1 MTPPRTPPPQV
12 PNFDTGLFC
21 VSAGVLMACF
31 DCERGVMSPLLVKL
45 FGNFFPELFPAQIV
59 RDGAANRGEMAM
71 VAAPKEA
78 HVFIRRNLSLASLR
92 GGKVAGGGTT
102 GNKGGA
108 GGGGGAGGKR
118 SSTV

>member
-1 MTPPRTPPPQV
+1 M

-45 FGNFFPELFPAQIV
+45 FGNFFPESFPAQIV
-59 RDGAANRGEMAM
+59 REGAANRGEMAM
-71 VAAPKEA
+71 VAAPKGPHA
-78 HVFIRRNLSLASLR
+78 FIRRNLSLASLR
-92 GGKVAGGGTT
+92 GGKEAGGGTT
-102 GNKGGA
+102 STKGGA
-108 GGGGGAGGKR
+108 GGGGSGAGGKR